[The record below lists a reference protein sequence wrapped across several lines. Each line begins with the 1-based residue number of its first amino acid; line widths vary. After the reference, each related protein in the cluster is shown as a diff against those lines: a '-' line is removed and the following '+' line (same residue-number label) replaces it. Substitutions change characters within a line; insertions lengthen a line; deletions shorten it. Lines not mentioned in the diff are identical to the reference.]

1 MLSRMGEHTDPTAAE
16 TELTWN
22 QRMHAIHRDELLS
35 QGVWNALMVNTR
47 AGDTAN
53 GFASLRDAA
62 DYFGQS
68 LTNYTPPVCGHAN
81 L

>member
-1 MLSRMGEHTDPTAAE
+1 MKCEYSAYTAAK
-16 TELTWN
+16 TEPTRN
-22 QRMHAIHRDELLS
+22 QRMHSVYRNELLS
-35 QGVWNALMVNTR
+35 QGVGNTLVVNTR
-47 AGDTAN
+47 ARDAAD